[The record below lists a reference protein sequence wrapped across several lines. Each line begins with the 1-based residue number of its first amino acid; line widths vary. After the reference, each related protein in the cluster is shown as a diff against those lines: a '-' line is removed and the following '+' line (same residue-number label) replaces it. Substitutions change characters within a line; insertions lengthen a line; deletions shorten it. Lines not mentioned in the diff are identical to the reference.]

1 MENANVYNNGSGW
14 RISFPIGRVIQV
26 LTVEEAMDLHDVLE
40 AAITY
45 AESASHQGNPAD
57 TERTMTESVQ
67 QPEIKFC
74 EVCGTP
80 IGCR

>member
-1 MENANVYNNGSGW
+1 MKKSGE
-14 RISFPIGRVIQV
+14 IPTMFPKGTVVKFNSIPCELLQDTPYYSETFKGRQKN
-26 LTVEEAMDLHDVLE
+26 
-40 AAITY
+40 
-45 AESASHQGNPAD
+45 ASHQGNPAD
-57 TERTMTESVQ
+57 TESTMTESVQ